1 MHSPAAKSHSEQQ
14 PGAQNHMLHC
24 FHFEFLLHQ
33 PEAANIGR
41 LVNAAMRDIEVAN
54 AQLAGVLPR
63 IYHLFTGSL
72 G

>member
-1 MHSPAAKSHSEQQ
+1 
-14 PGAQNHMLHC
+14 MLHC